1 MATANMPG
9 ASDTIAGRT
18 QKQPNTRICSPMRF
32 RDHPVLERKSGMI
45 LWPPQWS
52 NAYQPKDVWPRGEI
66 GTLESVWIHE
76 LLDKCVFL
84 SVRDDVFHYTGSMY
98 FDDPASCVTGF
109 NFLKSVVGLPTAE
122 IGDLDVSDLL

>member
-1 MATANMPG
+1 MINAIYIILTAM
-9 ASDTIAGRT
+9 
-18 QKQPNTRICSPMRF
+18 KF
-32 RDHPVLERKSGMI
+32 RDLPVLERRSGVI

-52 NAYQPKDVWPRGEI
+52 NVYQAKEHWPRGEI
-66 GTLESVWIHE
+66 GTLESVWMHE

-98 FDDPASCVTGF
+98 FDDRASCMRVF
-109 NFLKSVVGLPTAE
+109 NFLKSVVGRPTAD